1 MLRTFTNNN
10 TRSLL
15 AVLFSLPFVY
25 LVSVPYT
32 VTRLAGQPILVYGLS
47 RWFLLLTRF
56 LMPLTFL
63 LGIHKEQVHVMGAR
77 LFVVELALLRSF
89 TVTELLSFYIVF
101 EMVLMPMFLLIL
113 VYGSRR
119 RRIRACYQFF
129 LYTVAFS
136 LFLLVA
142 CVWLHATYGTTDWR
156 VLMEANMNLTGLQEG
171 LLFTALFLRLAVK
184 VPMMPLHLW
193 LPEAHTEASTEGSVI
208 LAGVLLKLGTY
219 GILRFLLPLYPVA
232 RTMRAPAV
240 MTLSAI
246 RVVRAAMTC
255 IRQADLK
262 KMIAYSSVS
271 HMGLVTLGLFT
282 GNVSRQMG
290 RTYMMLTHGIV
301 SPALFLR
308 VGMLYERYGTRT
320 LDVYGGMTTRMP
332 LFRVVW
338 GLAVFSNMAIPGTAS
353 FPAEFLILLGSF
365 QEAKF
370 ATFLR
375 SFGIVLTAAYCIRL
389 YTMVLGGVLK
399 PHMTGVADLT
409 RKEAFVCIWY
419 VGLMILAGV
428 RPTSVLRSL
437 EHVIYM

>member
-1 MLRTFTNNN
+1 
-10 TRSLL
+10 
-15 AVLFSLPFVY
+15 
-25 LVSVPYT
+25 
-32 VTRLAGQPILVYGLS
+32 
-47 RWFLLLTRF
+47 
-56 LMPLTFL
+56 
-63 LGIHKEQVHVMGAR
+63 
-77 LFVVELALLRSF
+77 
-89 TVTELLSFYIVF
+89 
-101 EMVLMPMFLLIL
+101 
-113 VYGSRR
+113 
-119 RRIRACYQFF
+119 
-129 LYTVAFS
+129 
-136 LFLLVA
+136 
-142 CVWLHATYGTTDWR
+142 
-156 VLMEANMNLTGLQEG
+156 
-171 LLFTALFLRLAVK
+171 
-184 VPMMPLHLW
+184 
-193 LPEAHTEASTEGSVI
+193 
-208 LAGVLLKLGTY
+208 
-219 GILRFLLPLYPVA
+219 
-232 RTMRAPAV
+232 
-240 MTLSAI
+240 
-246 RVVRAAMTC
+246 
-255 IRQADLK
+255 
-262 KMIAYSSVS
+262 
-271 HMGLVTLGLFT
+271 MGLVTLGLFT